1 MRPAATL
8 IISLVMAL
16 GAIGLAVAAPGGNR
30 QAASADLQNASGAL
44 AISNSHADEAVLQVD
59 HLRPGDGAQGAVTI
73 GNAGDVPGDFAVD
86 LSAVQDV
93 AGAGGG
99 LLSQRLQ
106 LALIDVTHAQTVYA
120 GTPAEFEPV
129 DLGRFAAGESRDY
142 LVAATLPD
150 GGVSGI
156 DNAYQGAR
164 LSLGLVW
171 SATAVPSA
179 TPTPRPSATPTPKP
193 KPKPKPRPTPTPKPT
208 KPKPPVT
215 TPPAVT
221 PFDLASALGL
231 PPASKCIK
239 KRKLKFKVK
248 APYGAKP
255 KSAKIAVNGKTK
267 LRVKGRKLR
276 RTVTLKKLR
285 KRSTIKLRVKASNRH
300 TYTASRTYR
309 ACAKRRR

>member
-8 IISLVMAL
+8 IISLVMAI

-30 QAASADLQNASGAL
+30 QLAGADLQNASGAL

-59 HLRPGDGAQGAVTI
+59 HLRPGDAAQGAVTI
-73 GNAGDVPGDFAVD
+73 GNDGDLPGNFAVD
-86 LSAVQDV
+86 LSGVQDV

-106 LALIDVTHAQTVYA
+106 LTLVDVTHAQMVSA
-120 GTPAEFEPV
+120 GTPADFRRV
-129 DLGRFAAGESRDY
+129 DLGRFAAGETRDY
-142 LVAATLPD
+142 LVAATLPNGGLD
-150 GGVSGI
+150 GS

-179 TPTPRPSATPTPKP
+179 TPTP
-193 KPKPKPRPTPTPKPT
+193 KPKPRPTPTPRPTKP

-215 TPPAVT
+215 KPPAVT

-231 PPASKCIK
+231 PPASKCVK
-239 KRKLKFKVK
+239 KRKLKFKLK

-255 KSAKIAVNGKTK
+255 KSAKLAVNGKTK
-267 LRVKGRKLR
+267 LRVKGRKVR
-276 RTVTLKKLR
+276 KAITLKKLR
-285 KRSTIKLRVKASNRH
+285 KRSTIKLTVKASNRH
-300 TYTASRTYR
+300 TYIASRTYN
-309 ACAKRRR
+309 ACAKRKR